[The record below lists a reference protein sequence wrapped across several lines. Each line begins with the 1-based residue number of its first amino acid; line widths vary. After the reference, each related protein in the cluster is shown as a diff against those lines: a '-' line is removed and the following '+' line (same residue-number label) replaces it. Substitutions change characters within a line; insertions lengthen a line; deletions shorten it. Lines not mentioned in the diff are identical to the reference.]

1 MRLMLRL
8 AVIILLLDEALTS
21 VGAQS
26 PFRLDLLPIA
36 AEFRSPVFVADP
48 GDKTGRVF
56 VVEQR
61 GVVKLVLNGVPSK
74 HPFLNIQERV
84 EDSGSE
90 QGLLSLAFHPD
101 YARNAIF
108 FVAYTDAAN
117 DLVVASFTAATDR
130 PDRADPE
137 SYRELLRIEKL
148 YDEHNGGLV
157 SFGPDG
163 YLYISVG
170 DGGREAEA
178 DGYAQRLDSLLGK
191 LLRIDVDH
199 PSDGL
204 AYGIPPDNP
213 FVWTPG
219 ARPEIWAYG
228 LRNPWRFSFDRRTG
242 DLFIADVG
250 AGGPEEVNVQP
261 ADSTGGENYGWN
273 VFEGPQCHQPN
284 AGEICDGA
292 GMVGPVWGYEHPAP
306 EDGCAIVGGHVYRGA
321 AFPELVGVYLAA
333 DVCSG
338 RVWAIREHQGQWTA
352 TVLFQLNTV
361 VSSFADDSEGE
372 LYLIGLRGHVYR
384 FVRGIDPPSD
394 TALSFSCLPSA
405 TESGGWECRATET

>member
-8 AVIILLLDEALTS
+8 AVIIVLLGEALTS

-84 EDSGSE
+84 EDSGGE

-101 YARNAIF
+101 YARNATF

-213 FVWTPG
+213 FVGVSG

-242 DLFIADVG
+242 DLVIADVG
-250 AGGPEEVNVQP
+250 QNEWEEVDFVRSGSGRNFGWNEFEGNHPYDGGSAPGHIHPVIEHSH
-261 ADSTGGENYGWN
+261 DSGFCSITGGYVLRHRSYGELRGTY
-273 VFEGPQCHQPN
+273 VYGDLCEGIVRGARLSPGR
-284 AGEICDGA
+284 ASRRRRFSVEVSSLSSFGEDARGRVYA
-292 GMVGPVWGYEHPAP
+292 ASLDGPV
-306 EDGCAIVGGHVYRGA
+306 YR
-321 AFPELVGVYLAA
+321 LAG
-333 DVCSG
+333 SG
-338 RVWAIREHQGQWTA
+338 
-352 TVLFQLNTV
+352 
-361 VSSFADDSEGE
+361 
-372 LYLIGLRGHVYR
+372 
-384 FVRGIDPPSD
+384 
-394 TALSFSCLPSA
+394 
-405 TESGGWECRATET
+405 